1 MQDDGIS
8 LAPRSVEA
16 VAERLE
22 QLYETAFAGK
32 PRGRY
37 RFAMKH
43 FRQLTGCRRIY
54 PDTAAAVGRAL
65 YERGYVL
72 VDLETYFVVLSQR
85 TFASYRR
92 VNESVV
98 ERVAKA

>member
-1 MQDDGIS
+1 MNTMTAAS
-8 LAPRSVEA
+8 PHA
-16 VAERLE
+16 VDALAERLA

-37 RFAMKH
+37 RLSMKH
-43 FRQLTGCRRIY
+43 LRLLTGSRRVY
-54 PDTAAAVGRAL
+54 PETVAAVARAL

-72 VDLETYFVVLSQR
+72 VDMETYFVVLGQR

-92 VNESVV
+92 VNDAVIE
-98 ERVAKA
+98 ATG

>member
-1 MQDDGIS
+1 MNEGGTPSRHDAD
-8 LAPRSVEA
+8 A
-16 VAERLE
+16 VAGRLE
-22 QLYETAFAGK
+22 GLYETAFAGK

-37 RFAMKH
+37 RFSMKH
-43 FRQLTGCRRIY
+43 FRHLTGCRRIY
-54 PDTAAAVGRAL
+54 PETVSAVGRAL

-92 VNESVV
+92 LNDAVIEHPG
-98 ERVAKA
+98 KI